1 MRTKKIKYFLIWTWL
16 FLVCFTM
23 AAVAQPSREYKVKA
37 VFLFNFA
44 QFVQWHAQNFLS
56 AQSPLVIGILG
67 EDPFNSY
74 LDETVSGE
82 SINGHPIVVQRFN
95 SAYEVKNCHILFIHS
110 TETYRMKD
118 ILAKLKD
125 KKILTV
131 SDSKTFMNDG
141 GMIRFL
147 TENNK
152 IRLVINLDEVK
163 EAGLDISSKLLR
175 LAEIYDSAK
184 K

>member
-1 MRTKKIKYFLIWTWL
+1 
-16 FLVCFTM
+16 
-23 AAVAQPSREYKVKA
+23 
-37 VFLFNFA
+37 
-44 QFVQWHAQNFLS
+44 
-56 AQSPLVIGILG
+56 
-67 EDPFNSY
+67 
-74 LDETVSGE
+74 
-82 SINGHPIVVQRFN
+82 
-95 SAYEVKNCHILFIHS
+95 
-110 TETYRMKD
+110 MKD